1 MYEQKS
7 PSTPALQDNSL
18 PWHLEAEQALLG
30 ALLIDNKSFQD
41 IEDLGL
47 TSDTFYEPVHK
58 WLFAIMADMVSKNQL
73 CSGVT
78 LHTRLAEQDCLKDI
92 GGAAYLATLI
102 DQSCDGFAVRD
113 YGTLLVSLALRRD
126 LIREG
131 EALAAS
137 ARKIEAGP
145 EGARELLDAA
155 AGRLT
160 ALERGSD
167 HRSQSI
173 LDAVSSA
180 VEEALKVLRDQAPPT
195 GHSTGLRALDAKCGL
210 LKPGMLVTVAGRPG
224 MGKSAVAVELAYS
237 FSKRGI
243 GVGYFSPE
251 MDASEHGERIASS
264 IAYTN
269 HVRIP
274 YENISIGKMSEA
286 QLKMLSKCSLE
297 ARNLPFLVDD
307 RGDLPFE
314 RLTGRIRALDRQMVQ
329 RYGKRLEVVIID
341 HLGLMQAPKGGF
353 GSNRVQEVSLMTAGL
368 KRIARSMGLI
378 VIVLSQLNRAVE
390 SREDKRPLLNDL
402 RESGSIEQDSNQVW
416 LVYREAYY
424 IEKQMEALYA
434 AGKHQMEEYADL
446 RDRRDKVKDV
456 LEIDVAKRRGGKGG
470 RAILACYIPYN
481 AVRDPIGATTQ
492 EHQEMEQDA
501 L

>member
-1 MYEQKS
+1 MYEKS
-7 PSTPALQDNSL
+7 APAPALADTGL
-18 PWHLEAEQALLG
+18 PHNLDAEQSLLG
-30 ALLIDNKSFQD
+30 ALLQDNKVMQN
-41 IEDLGL
+41 IEDMDLDAASFYDPMHGVIWHMMKGL
-47 TSDTFYEPVHK
+47 I
-58 WLFAIMADMVSKNQL
+58 AQGQL
-73 CSGVT
+73 CDAVTIAGRIASDDRFKDLNGV
-78 LHTRLAEQDCLKDI
+78 QYI
-92 GGAAYLATLI
+92 ATLL
-102 DQSCDGFAVRD
+102 DAAPDWTTTRD
-113 YGTLLVSLALRRD
+113 YAALILDLAMRRD

-137 ARKIEAGP
+137 ARRIEAGP

>member
-1 MYEQKS
+1 MFEKA
-7 PSTPALQDNSL
+7 STPALADNSL
-18 PWHLEAEQALLG
+18 PYNLDAEQSLLG
-30 ALLIDNKSFQD
+30 ALLQDNKVMHH
-41 IEDLGL
+41 IEDMDVD
-47 TSDTFYEPVHK
+47 SSSFHDPVHGLIWHMIK
-58 WLFAIMADMVSKNQL
+58 GMLGQGQL
-73 CSGVT
+73 CDPVT
-78 LHTRLAEQDCLKDI
+78 IAGRFASDERFKELN
-92 GGAAYLATLI
+92 GAGYVATLL
-102 DQSCDGFAVRD
+102 DAAPDWTATRD
-113 YGTLLVSLALRRD
+113 YAALILDLAMRRD

-167 HRSQSI
+167 HRSQSVH
-173 LDAVSSA
+173 DAVSSA
-180 VEEALKVLRDQAPPT
+180 VEEALKVMRDKAPPA

-210 LKPGMLVTVAGRPG
+210 LKPGMLITVAGRPG
-224 MGKSAVAVELAYS
+224 MGKSAVAVELAYN
-237 FSKRGI
+237 FGRRQI

-269 HVRIP
+269 HERIP
-274 YENISIGKMSEA
+274 YENIPNGKMSEA
-286 QLKMLSKCSLE
+286 QLKMLGKCSLE

-307 RGDLPFE
+307 RGDLPFD

-329 RYGKRLEVVIID
+329 RFGKRLEVIIID

-424 IEKQMEALYA
+424 LDKQMEALYA

-446 RDRRDKVKDV
+446 RDRRDKVKNV

-470 RAILACYIPYN
+470 RAILACYIQYN
-481 AVRDPIGATTQ
+481 ALRDPIGADTDHNNQ
-492 EHQEMEQDA
+492 SEHEA